1 MIIGC
6 APYLST
12 EYRLPSQWSTLQNPK
27 KNIKIK
33 FNTTQNTHVSTFPV
47 RLPCKSEQLLL
58 RNPKRPFRS
67 LPSTNSWSESKPTTL
82 HRQCALSNPNY
93 NSTSRNA
100 RKYKPLEPKFTETR
114 NSKSPK
120 EKMSRA
126 SKFKPA
132 LGGRG
137 LEIRDP
143 TAAIASA
150 REKPPTPL
158 SKRCPRWNSP

>member
-67 LPSTNSWSESKPTTL
+67 PPSTNSWSESKPTTL
-82 HRQCALSNPNY
+82 HPQCALSNPNH
-93 NSTSRNA
+93 NSHITKCTKVQTPRAKIHRNPQLKIPK
-100 RKYKPLEPKFTETR
+100 RKNVP
-114 NSKSPK
+114 S
-120 EKMSRA
+120 
-126 SKFKPA
+126 
-132 LGGRG
+132 
-137 LEIRDP
+137 LEIQTCAGRARFGDP
-143 TAAIASA
+143 RSHRSH
-150 REKPPTPL
+150 RERTGKTPNPP
-158 SKRCPRWNSP
+158 